1 LNQRRLG
8 AVLSY
13 VSMGISILIQFAYV
27 PLLLHY
33 LTKNEYGLYQ
43 LIGSLIA
50 YMAVMDFGLSTT
62 IVRYYSKYKALN
74 DRPGEENILAIFSAI
89 YGVITVVCLLIG
101 SALYFSIERVYGNTL
116 SIAEI
121 YSAKVMF
128 LILLGNVAV
137 ALPSNIFTA
146 VITVHE
152 RFVFL
157 RLVAILQTCLKP
169 LVVISV
175 FAYEAS
181 AINLVII
188 NTVFNFF
195 VIICNVY
202 YCYTK
207 LNFKVKFHY
216 CDKLL
221 IKEVLVFSF
230 FIFLN
235 AIVDQIYWKTS
246 QLVLG
251 AVIGTAAVAVY
262 AIAIQLDMAFM
273 NFSTGISGVF
283 LPKLSSIV
291 ATTKNMSAIDD
302 LFIKIGR
309 IQYLILALI
318 CSGFLLYGKQ
328 FIFLWAGGIFEESYY
343 IASMIMVALIIPLIQ
358 NLGLSILQAMNK
370 HAFRSKLYV
379 LIALLNFAISI
390 PLANKYGGIGCA
402 MATSGALL
410 LGNGVIINIYYYKI
424 IHLDILRFFKE
435 ILKLT
440 IPVLIVV
447 SIALMV
453 EQFINKI
460 SIPILAGKIAMYS
473 ILYGIILWRFG
484 MNKYEKGLIIG
495 LLHGK
500 L

>member
-1 LNQRRLG
+1 MG

-13 VSMGISILIQFAYV
+13 VSMGINILIQFAYV
-27 PLLLHY
+27 PLLLHF
-33 LTKNEYGLYQ
+33 LSKNEYGLYQ

-62 IVRYYSKYKALN
+62 IVRYYSKYKALK
-74 DRPGEENILAIFSAI
+74 DKQGEENILAIFSTIYAI
-89 YGVITVVCLLIG
+89 ITLGCVLIG
-101 SALYFSIERVYGNTL
+101 IALYFTIDSVYGNTL
-116 SIAEI
+116 SITEM
-121 YSAKVMF
+121 YSAKIMF
-128 LILLGNVAV
+128 LILLGNIAIT
-137 ALPSNIFTA
+137 LPANIFTA

-188 NTVFNFF
+188 NTVFNLF
-195 VIICNVY
+195 VISCNIY
-202 YCYTK
+202 YCYKK
-207 LNFKVKFHY
+207 LNLKIKFHY
-216 CDKLL
+216 WDKMLV
-221 IKEVLVFSF
+221 KEVLAFSF

-251 AVIGTAAVAVY
+251 AVIGTAAVAIY

-283 LPKLSSIV
+283 LPKLSAIV
-291 ATTKNMSAIDD
+291 ATTKNMTAIDD

-318 CSGFLLYGKQ
+318 CSGFLVYGKQ
-328 FIFLWAGGIFEESYY
+328 FIVLWAGESFEESYY
-343 IASMIMVALIIPLIQ
+343 IAAIIMVALIIPLIQ
-358 NLGLSILQAMNK
+358 NLGISIMQAMNK
-370 HAFRSKLYV
+370 HAFRAKIYV
-379 LIALLNFAISI
+379 IIALLNFAISI
-390 PLANKYGGIGCA
+390 PLAHKYGGIGCA
-402 MATSGALL
+402 IATSGALL
-410 LGNGVIINIYYYKI
+410 LGNGLLINIYYYKV
-424 IHLDILRFFKE
+424 IHLDIFRFFKE

-447 SIALMV
+447 
-453 EQFINKI
+453 FISLILEKFVTNV
-460 SIPILAGKIAMYS
+460 SIPILVGKITMYS
-473 ILYGIILWRFG
+473 ILYGIVLWKFG
-484 MNKYEKGLIIG
+484 MNKYEKSLIAGLV
-495 LLHGK
+495 HGK